1 MYDFSISVERNLGE
15 VEIVQV
21 HWLYD
26 HEVDPFDLTKICFLF
41 CSDRLF
47 TDKLVLTTVKHSA
60 KRCCSFTFFEC
71 DCMWEFISSVFS
83 RCYPMKKA
91 SNYISKTNLIIDY
104 KNMVQ
109 IFAFLW
115 LFGTFFLNLEKL
127 FATILH

>member
-41 CSDRLF
+41 CSDRLY

-60 KRCCSFTFFEC
+60 KRCCSFTSLNVIVCGNSFQA
-71 DCMWEFISSVFS
+71 FS
-83 RCYPMKKA
+83 A
-91 SNYISKTNLIIDY
+91 DVTL
-104 KNMVQ
+104 
-109 IFAFLW
+109 
-115 LFGTFFLNLEKL
+115 
-127 FATILH
+127 

>member
-71 DCMWEFISSVFS
+71 DCMWEFMSSVFS
-83 RCYPMKKA
+83 RC
-91 SNYISKTNLIIDY
+91 
-104 KNMVQ
+104 
-109 IFAFLW
+109 
-115 LFGTFFLNLEKL
+115 
-127 FATILH
+127 